1 MSFYPFFLLQGCVC
15 VCVFVC
21 VCVCDYLYKEMSME
35 KKSERSTASKKWF
48 NFVIIRLFTLFFF
61 FLLISIEA
69 QKIRKESCGILSLH
83 SIVTMQFNE
92 EKTKDITLINKTI

>member
-1 MSFYPFFLLQGCVC
+1 MKGQQQVRSGLILSLLGFLLC
-15 VCVFVC
+15 
-21 VCVCDYLYKEMSME
+21 
-35 KKSERSTASKKWF
+35 
-48 NFVIIRLFTLFFF
+48 FFF

>member
-1 MSFYPFFLLQGCVC
+1 MKGQQQVRSGLILSLLGFLLC
-15 VCVFVC
+15 
-21 VCVCDYLYKEMSME
+21 
-35 KKSERSTASKKWF
+35 
-48 NFVIIRLFTLFFF
+48 FFF
-61 FLLISIEA
+61 LISIEA